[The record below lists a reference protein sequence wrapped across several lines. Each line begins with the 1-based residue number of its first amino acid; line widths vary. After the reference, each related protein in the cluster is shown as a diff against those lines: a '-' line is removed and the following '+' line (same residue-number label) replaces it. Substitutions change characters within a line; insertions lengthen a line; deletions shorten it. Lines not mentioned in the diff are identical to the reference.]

1 MKKTPKNHFW
11 NIALFTRF
19 NLLIIKKSFLRPNIF
34 DIKYFKTM
42 NIFGPYIDT
51 GSDRHPWLRRG
62 RHGKLGPDHLPRD
75 LAALQVNTGLW
86 LVGRCEYWPV
96 IGWLVWILAC
106 DWLAG
111 ANTDL
116 WLAPP
121 QPGQVLVQVAAVG
134 GHRGGAR
141 ARPPVVREPGECV
154 GGWRLVIRASNQDSR
169 RFQNQRS

>member
-1 MKKTPKNHFW
+1 
-11 NIALFTRF
+11 
-19 NLLIIKKSFLRPNIF
+19 
-34 DIKYFKTM
+34 M

-51 GSDRHPWLRRG
+51 GSDRHPRLRRG

-75 LAALQVNTGLW
+75 LAALQVNTVLW

-96 IGWLVWILAC
+96 IGWLVWIMAC

-111 ANTDL
+111 ANTDI

-121 QPGQVLVQVAAVG
+121 QPGQVLVQVSAVG

-154 GGWRLVIRASNQDSR
+154 GGHDWLLELQTKIRENFKIKDHIRRASLRINAKQTAHPLFSLGQCPNFMSTYHGMGR
-169 RFQNQRS
+169 